1 MFLVYVPKN
10 GITLFKIKLDNLG
23 SSSHYEFSA
32 YFLNVIK
39 QKAGQGGEPNVIFEL
54 RASAAAGS
62 LLAYIDVGKIPHS
75 KTLTWLQRGFSFIV
89 PKNPVELV
97 VTIKITG
104 ENSVL
109 AIDDIQLRTCST
121 NHPVSVPPVILLNQP
136 TFCPILSWEPIGTTL
151 TNTTMADFVPSGIFI
166 DNHNIIY
173 VNDPNNS
180 QIQVW
185 NGGETVPRSVKP
197 ISLRSS
203 RGIFVAKN
211 GDIYLDIGENNSR
224 VDKWS
229 NYLKSSVPVMSV
241 KGTCYGLFVDR
252 DDNVYCSLWNQHTV
266 VKRSPYDRTY
276 SGNSIAG
283 NGTCGS
289 KSTMLCFPSGIFVD
303 TNFNLYVADYDNHR
317 IQLFEPG
324 RSDAR
329 TLVGN
334 DILGDQSLNHPT
346 DIKVDADGNLFIVD
360 HGNHRIVRFGSDGL
374 HCIIGCPDT
383 NGTESHELNSP
394 RGIAFDTRGNIFIF
408 DSGNHRIQKF
418 TLARNICIS
427 YNLPKICP
435 NATWNQDGITVV
447 NQTLIG
453 NAGRGIFVDSNNTLY
468 VAAHNKSQI
477 LILGENSVSPIGKNV
492 SLTPYTDIFV
502 SNESEIYY
510 EGHNETGQI
519 KKWLKNSNTSV
530 SVASFPGNCYGLFI
544 DHNNSLYCSINT
556 QNIVVKMSLNDNTNT
571 VVNVTGTGIRG
582 SDLDQFS
589 GPCGIFVDF
598 DFTLYVADSGN
609 NRIQSFQLGENNGT
623 AIAGNGTP
631 NNLELNYPT
640 GVVLD
645 ADNNLF
651 IADNNNSR
659 IIRVI
664 RDDYRCVV
672 GCNPNETSTS
682 DTLNDSY
689 ALRFDSHGN
698 LFVADGFNHRIQKFT
713 IAANSCGNSNKN
725 R

>member
-1 MFLVYVPKN
+1 
-10 GITLFKIKLDNLG
+10 
-23 SSSHYEFSA
+23 
-32 YFLNVIK
+32 
-39 QKAGQGGEPNVIFEL
+39 
-54 RASAAAGS
+54 
-62 LLAYIDVGKIPHS
+62 
-75 KTLTWLQRGFSFIV
+75 
-89 PKNPVELV
+89 
-97 VTIKITG
+97 
-104 ENSVL
+104 
-109 AIDDIQLRTCST
+109 
-121 NHPVSVPPVILLNQP
+121 
-136 TFCPILSWEPIGTTL
+136 
-151 TNTTMADFVPSGIFI
+151 MADFVPSGIFI

-185 NGGETVPRSVKP
+185 NGGKTVPRSDNP

-229 NYLKSSVPVMSV
+229 NYSKSSVPVMSV

-283 NGTCGS
+283 
-289 KSTMLCFPSGIFVD
+289 
-303 TNFNLYVADYDNHR
+303 
-317 IQLFEPG
+317 
-324 RSDAR
+324 
-329 TLVGN
+329 
-334 DILGDQSLNHPT
+334 DQSLNHPT

-360 HGNHRIVRFGSDGL
+360 HDNNRIVRFGSDGL

-477 LILGENSVSPIGKNV
+477 LILGENSVSPIGKKV

-502 SNESEIYY
+502 SYESEIYY

-556 QNIVVKMSLNDNTNT
+556 QNIVVKMSLNDNTKT

-582 SDLDQFS
+582 PDFDQFS

-623 AIAGNGTP
+623 TIAGTGTP

-659 IIRVI
+659 IIRVT